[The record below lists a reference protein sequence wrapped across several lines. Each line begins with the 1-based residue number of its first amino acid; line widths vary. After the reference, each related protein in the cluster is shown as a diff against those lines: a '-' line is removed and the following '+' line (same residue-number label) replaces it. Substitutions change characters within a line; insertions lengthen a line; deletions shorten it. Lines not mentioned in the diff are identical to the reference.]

1 LASALANEAVAA
13 RRGGSSVE
21 AERLAELAAKE
32 TDNVALAME
41 KSTLLLSLGRTF
53 QEMIGLDPTA
63 RERRLTRAG
72 QLLQQALTSAQKSG
86 AARPQSYALGYLG
99 QLYAADGQPEAA
111 LRLSRAAVFAAQR
124 ADAPDA
130 LFQWEWDSARAQKAL
145 NRPDEAIASYRRA
158 IATFQ
163 TVLHDWIMGVS
174 NHERKG
180 SFRDEVGPMYL
191 ELTDL
196 LLRQSDGDPAQGQLE
211 EARQTLELLKAG
223 EYADYFRDSC
233 VNTAPPKPVGIDAL
247 APRTAVFYFVP
258 LPDRTELLLG
268 LSGKLQRFK
277 TPVGSEEL
285 IQTVREFRKKLEKR
299 TSREYLLTAQ
309 KLYDWLIRPA
319 LPALRDRLVDTI
331 VFVPDGALRTV
342 PPSALHD
349 GEKFLVAEFAVAV
362 APGLSL
368 MDPRPLKQVSREM
381 LLSGLSEA
389 VPSFPKLDYV
399 PAELDQVRSLYGGK
413 VLLNGDFVTS
423 RAARE
428 FSKANYSL
436 VHIASHAQFS
446 NDLRQ
451 TFLLTHDGRL
461 TLNQLERAIRP
472 CQYRGRPVELLALS
486 ACQTAAGDDRAALG
500 LAGVALKAGA
510 RSALATLWCVNDQA
524 SAVLVAEFYTQ
535 LHQGN
540 SKAAALRGAQLNLMG
555 DQRYYHPAF
564 WAPYLIIGNWL

>member
-1 LASALANEAVAA
+1 
-13 RRGGSSVE
+13 
-21 AERLAELAAKE
+21 
-32 TDNVALAME
+32 
-41 KSTLLLSLGRTF
+41 
-53 QEMIGLDPTA
+53 
-63 RERRLTRAG
+63 
-72 QLLQQALTSAQKSG
+72 
-86 AARPQSYALGYLG
+86 
-99 QLYAADGQPEAA
+99 
-111 LRLSRAAVFAAQR
+111 
-124 ADAPDA
+124 
-130 LFQWEWDSARAQKAL
+130 
-145 NRPDEAIASYRRA
+145 
-158 IATFQ
+158 
-163 TVLHDWIMGVS
+163 
-174 NHERKG
+174 
-180 SFRDEVGPMYL
+180 MYL
-191 ELTDL
+191 ELADL
-196 LLRQSDGDPAQGQLE
+196 LLKRAEGEGNPTQVQSQLE

-233 VNTAPPKPVGIDAL
+233 ANNAPPQPVGIDTL
-247 APRTAVFYFVP
+247 APRTAVFYLVP

-309 KLYDWLIRPA
+309 KLYDWLVRPA
-319 LPALRDRLVDTI
+319 LPALRDRLVDTV

-342 PPSALHD
+342 PLSALHD

-362 APGLSL
+362 TPGLTL
-368 MDPRPLKQVSREM
+368 MDPRPLQKTSREM
-381 LLSGLSEA
+381 LLIGLSEA
-389 VPSFPKLDYV
+389 VPNFPKLDYV
-399 PAELDQVRSLYGGK
+399 PVELEQVRKLYGGK
-413 VLLNGDFVTS
+413 VLLNSDFVPS
-423 RAARE
+423 RTARE
-428 FSKANYSL
+428 FHKGSYSL

-461 TLNQLERAIRP
+461 TLNQLEKDIRP

-535 LHQGN
+535 LHQGL

-555 DQRYYHPAF
+555 DQRYNHPAF
-564 WAPYLIIGNWL
+564 WSPYLIIGNWL